1 MLELLKKM
9 KIVDCKSISLMLVL
23 VVVFNNSNVFAQCN
37 SVPGVP
43 ASTPAHALLPTDG
56 NLPNGSEYSLVSA
69 SQSIT
74 NNITPTGTS
83 TIHINA
89 GRTLTV
95 GTSGATRNFNNGSGN
110 SIIYIRSG
118 GTLTVNGDLNG
129 TTIYVYGTL
138 NVTGNLN
145 NTNSIYVATSGIFN
159 ATGSNVNINDSNLY
173 VEGAMNVTN
182 TLNQFQSSTACM
194 NRGGCIRANNVKTV
208 NITNFH
214 NTVGNGVFYYSGS
227 TCDFAGSN
235 NNLTS
240 DAGLKICANF
250 AGPCSR
256 LGNGIITYNC
266 NPSGTT
272 CAGAI
277 ALPIILAYFN
287 SEKTSEGIRLS
298 WATVYQSNTAY
309 FIIEKSTNGIE
320 WEDVERK
327 DAKHI
332 QNGMQEYTITDYNPT
347 SGQTYYRLKEVD
359 NNNKATVYS
368 VIIEDFSVQ
377 SLIFTLYPNPASRN
391 INVFVSDEFTAY
403 EMQIFDSKGLHIAT
417 HKLFA
422 GENKLYEIASPGL
435 YLAKLKI
442 GPDFKVQKFIIQ

>member
-1 MLELLKKM
+1 LEKM
-9 KIVDCKSISLMLVL
+9 KITGCKSISLMLVL

-37 SVPGVP
+37 NVPVVP
-43 ASTPAHALLPTDG
+43 ATTPAHALLPTDG
-56 NLPNGSEYSLVSA
+56 NLPNGSVYSLVSA

-74 NNITPTGTS
+74 NNITPTGVS

-89 GRTLTV
+89 GRTLTI
-95 GTSGATRNFNNGSGN
+95 GASGATRNFNNGSG
-110 SIIYIRSG
+110 STTIYIRSG

-145 NTNSIYVATSGIFN
+145 NTNNIYVATSGIFN

-173 VEGAMNVTN
+173 VEGSMNVIN
-182 TLNQFQSSTACM
+182 TLNQFQSSRACM

-208 NITNFH
+208 NTTNFH

-287 SEKTSEGIRLS
+287 SEKTSEGIRLT
-298 WATVYQSNTAY
+298 WATVYQSNTTY
-309 FIIEKSTNGIE
+309 FIIEKSTNGID
-320 WEDVERK
+320 WEEVGRK
-327 DAKHI
+327 DEKHI
-332 QNGMQEYTITDYNPT
+332 QNGIQEYSITDYHPI

-359 NNNKATVYS
+359 THNKATVYA
-368 VIIEDFSVQ
+368 VILEDFSVENV
-377 SLIFTLYPNPASRN
+377 SFSLYPNPSN
-391 INVFVSDEFTAY
+391 QYLNVLVSDEFPTY
-403 EMQIFDSKGLHIAT
+403 DMQIIDSRGMLVAT
-417 HKLFA
+417 KKLSA
-422 GENKLYEIASPGL
+422 GENIFYNLVSPGL
-435 YLAKLKI
+435 YVAKLKI
-442 GPDFKVQKFIIQ
+442 GPDFKVQKFIIK